1 MNKDT
6 LIGKIAEAYPG
17 FDEQD
22 GVFEIE
28 LHRDFDGPISISHIM
43 VWGSDGDAL
52 KGKIDTTS
60 DELIDLI
67 IEVVDE
73 AGALKWGT
81 VETDILLSYEEDL
94 ISVHTKFTAEI
105 WGEL

>member
-17 FDEQD
+17 FNEQY
-22 GVFEIE
+22 GTFVIE
-28 LHRDFDGPISISHIM
+28 VHREFDGPISISHI
-43 VWGSDGDAL
+43 SAGDSNGKKL
-52 KGKIDTTS
+52 KGEIDLTS

-67 IEVVDE
+67 IEVVEE

-81 VETDILLSYEEDL
+81 YETEISLSYEEEV
-94 ISVHTKFTAEI
+94 IEVYTKVTNEI

>member
-1 MNKDT
+1 

-22 GVFEIE
+22 GMFEIE

-43 VWGSDGDAL
+43 TWGSDGKKL
-52 KGKIDTTS
+52 KGEIDTTS

-67 IEVVDE
+67 IEVVDD

-81 VETDILLSYEEDL
+81 FETDIFLSYEEEV
-94 ISVHTKFTAEI
+94 ISVHTKFTGEI
-105 WGEL
+105 FGEV